1 MRTRLALAISLLM
14 IAPALAA
21 PVKPAPKAAP
31 AHPAGKWRYHS
42 TADKMRG
49 TVARFAE
56 LDSKNSLR
64 FGFPYRGGRAT
75 LTLRDRAQDGLNVL
89 LSVQGQFLCS
99 SFSDSSVAV
108 KFDNGP
114 VEDYD
119 CSEPDS
125 GTTGLIFIENA
136 DKFVTRLRSARTV
149 IIEANFFQEGPKQ
162 MEFDT
167 AGLIWKQET
176 KEAAA
181 RPTLSGAYVQ
191 YSLSIFRR
199 SASDGTSSKR

>member
-21 PVKPAPKAAP
+21 PVKPAPKAAVTR
-31 AHPAGKWRYHS
+31 PAGKWRYHS

-64 FGFPYRGGRAT
+64 FGFPYHGGRAT

-136 DKFVTRLRSARTV
+136 DKFVTRLKSARTV

-167 AGLIWKQET
+167 AGLTWKQET
-176 KEAAA
+176 KETAAPA
-181 RPTLSGAYVQ
+181 QPNAQ
-191 YSLSIFRR
+191 P
-199 SASDGTSSKR
+199 